1 MEWGGWGGEEEW
13 SGRVRRKSG
22 VGWVERKSGVGW
34 VGRKSGVGSKEGEW
48 SGRVRRKSGEEA
60 QRLQTL
66 GHAYLDLSVAPLQVP
81 NQGESLPPC

>member
-1 MEWGGWGGEEEW
+1 MGRK
-13 SGRVRRKSG
+13 SGVRWVERKSG

-34 VGRKSGVGSKEGEW
+34 VGRKSGVGSKEEEW

-81 NQGESLPPC
+81 NQGESLPPR